1 MLRAALTSVPLP
13 ATVPAMDTMKL
24 LLGATIAL
32 LLGALAVSWQ
42 GMNVGVKNA
51 PADELARLEKQVKE
65 LRAEQDKL
73 QLEKQMIQLRSEPA
87 VTPSSNAADIE
98 AMKIQMAAGKEA
110 LQRLEDEK
118 ASRDKKLAQDEEGLL
133 GQRKLES
140 TDSELRRAR
149 MISDALLIGR
159 VKEYVED
166 SNMGGFVT
174 FEVLMPEQVQ
184 AGTIVAIR
192 RKTGILGQLKVS
204 DVTAEGAIANPLPG
218 FGPVKPQ
225 VGDEL
230 ILPPQY

>member
-1 MLRAALTSVPLP
+1 
-13 ATVPAMDTMKL
+13 MDTMKL

-51 PADELARLEKQVKE
+51 PASELARLEKQVME

-73 QLEKQMIQLRSEPA
+73 QLEKQMIQLRSEP
-87 VTPSSNAADIE
+87 VSSPSASASELE
-98 AMKIQMAAGKEA
+98 AMKVQMAAGKEA
-110 LQRLEDEK
+110 IQRLETEK
-118 ASRDKKLAQDEEGLL
+118 NSRDKKLAQDEEGLL

-149 MISDALLIGR
+149 MISEALLIGR
-159 VKEYVED
+159 IKEYVED
-166 SNMGGFVT
+166 PNMGGFVT
-174 FEVLMPEQVQ
+174 FDVLMPEQVQ
-184 AGTIVAIR
+184 TGTIVAIR

-204 DVTAEGAIANPLPG
+204 DVTSEGAIANPLAG
-218 FGPVKPQ
+218 LGPIKPQ